1 MIETATMQDLPALL
15 EIYAYARTF
24 MAKSGNPHQ
33 WADGTPGEET
43 LRNDIKKGQLFLCK
57 DGDLTYGA
65 FAFIIGTD
73 PTYLQIEDG
82 AWRSDTPYG
91 TIHRIAG
98 NGTKH
103 GLLAEAVSFCEKRI
117 PHLRI
122 DTHRDNLVMR
132 RLLPG
137 LGFRECGIIY
147 VADGSP
153 RIAYEKVPEGFT
165 PPPASPPLPSS
176 VL

>member
-1 MIETATMQDLPALL
+1 
-15 EIYAYARTF
+15 
-24 MAKSGNPHQ
+24 MASSGNPHQ
-33 WADGTPGEET
+33 WGDGSPNEET
-43 LRNDIKKGQLFLCK
+43 LRKDIEKGQLFLCK
-57 DGDLTYGA
+57 DGSSIYGV
-65 FAFIIGTD
+65 FAFIVGMD

-82 AWRSDTPYG
+82 AWLSNAPYG

-122 DTHRDNLVMR
+122 DTHQDNLVMQH
-132 RLLPG
+132 LLPG
-137 LGFRECGIIY
+137 LGFQKCGIIH

-153 RIAYEKVPEGFT
+153 RIAYEKVDCP
-165 PPPASPPLPSS
+165 
-176 VL
+176 